1 MEVEIKIPSVGESV
15 QEAVLVQWYKKD
27 GDPVQKDEPIFV
39 VETDKVTLEIVAEA
53 SGILK
58 ILVLE
63 GETVSIG
70 TKVGTIATGAVPSPE
85 PEPAHPEKVV
95 EAPLPSPEPT
105 ETPAPVKAEEA
116 PAKAEE
122 AAVKTE
128 PEDFRPI
135 LSPAVEAAARVMGS
149 ITEAEEMVTVRPQ
162 AILDGKPVE
171 IPEPKQ
177 PRKKRWWFGS

>member
-85 PEPAHPEKVV
+85 PEPAPPS
-95 EAPLPSPEPT
+95 PLPVLAKPPQVSGLAGPRRLEPPHLATPVRPSHHPWSPELL
-105 ETPAPVKAEEA
+105 A
-116 PAKAEE
+116 
-122 AAVKTE
+122 
-128 PEDFRPI
+128 RP
-135 LSPAVEAAARVMGS
+135 AAR
-149 ITEAEEMVTVRPQ
+149 RP
-162 AILDGKPVE
+162 
-171 IPEPKQ
+171 
-177 PRKKRWWFGS
+177 R